1 MTGGR
6 ILVVD
11 DNRDMAN
18 GIAML
23 LGDADM
29 NVQVAYSSKGALG
42 LMEAQGFELVL
53 SDIRMPGINGVDLLK
68 SIRCRWPLTKVV
80 LLTAYGSIDAA
91 VDAMKSGASDYLT
104 KPFDNDTLVEVVR
117 RTLAT
122 GAGWAGFDSTV
133 VGDVTAAISA
143 NDLLPGL
150 KCALEVLLRNTG
162 ADDGEIFLCEPEGG
176 DPLLSAWAGSDGEAL
191 SDRVRFPMGVGY
203 PGIVAA
209 AGTSLWRQGRL
220 SDDPR
225 YLRRTVVDAGIRS
238 LVAVPLPG
246 AQRAIG
252 SIHLMSRRDDLPVES
267 ICGLL
272 ERVAEPI
279 SHAVR
284 AGLGA
289 LRQSIDTACG
299 SHSLDSPTGQ
309 PLRAILELMRQA
321 AGARGGTLA
330 LIDPDN
336 GRPDRVVSTGATS
349 LICSHIEAGHWAEC
363 PSITAAHG
371 LVADPGRRQW
381 PESCRRGLPRRAA
394 SPCCLP
400 LAVDGDLYGLV
411 VLDFGRE
418 GTDHATGHLV
428 PLLTMAQQVAIRLRA
443 HRTGLVGA
451 AGSHG
456 VVTSVDDHVVPP
468 LELRCLGPFAVS
480 RGGQPISA
488 DAFTRSKAL
497 LLLKLLA
504 LRAGAPVNRDV
515 LIERMWPDAEP
526 HLGANR
532 LHGVVHD
539 LRAVIEF
546 RRPGRE
552 WQYVRNREDLYYLN
566 IDAPVDIDVS
576 RFRRLVAQG
585 LAASADDGGPAIA
598 CLEQA
603 LELYGGE
610 LFEDDPLAEWC
621 EAEREELK
629 TCFASALDRLAQLHL
644 KDDRTEEALECLRRM
659 ARAQP
664 LRDDVLL
671 ARMRLLISCG
681 RSSEA
686 LAVYT
691 DHRRRL
697 KDELGAD
704 PSASLRALH
713 GQLLRSLHE
722 NVSTDGARARA
733 DRDAPAGGS
742 A

>member
-23 LGDADM
+23 LGEADM
-29 NVQVAYSSKGALG
+29 AVQVAYSAKSALG
-42 LMEAQGFELVL
+42 LMETEVFQLVL
-53 SDIRMPGINGVDLLK
+53 SDIRMPRTSGVDLLK
-68 SIRCRWPLTKVV
+68 NIRSRWPLTKVV
-80 LLTAYGSIDAA
+80 LLTAYGSIDSA

-117 RTLAT
+117 RNLA
-122 GAGWAGFDSTV
+122 AAAASAGFDSAV
-133 VGDVTAAISA
+133 VGDVTAAIAA

-150 KCALEVLLRNTG
+150 KCALEVLLRATG
-162 ADDGEIFLCEPEGG
+162 ADDGEIFLCEPEGS
-176 DPLLSAWAGSDGEAL
+176 DSLLSAWAGSDGDAL
-191 SDRVRFPMGVGY
+191 SERVRFPMGVGY

-209 AGTSLWRQGRL
+209 AGTPLWPQGGL
-220 SDDPR
+220 GDDPR

-238 LVAVPLPG
+238 FVAVPLPG
-246 AQRAIG
+246 ARRALG
-252 SIHLMSRRDDLPVES
+252 SIHLMSRRDDLPVPS
-267 ICGLL
+267 VCALL
-272 ERVAEPI
+272 ERAADPI
-279 SHAVR
+279 SNAVR

-289 LRQSIDTACG
+289 LRQSVDRTCG
-299 SHSLDSPTGQ
+299 SHSLDDPTGQ
-309 PLRAILELMRQA
+309 PLRAILELMRQV
-321 AGARGGTLA
+321 AGARSGTLA
-330 LIDPDN
+330 LIDPRS

-349 LICSHIEAGHWAEC
+349 LICSHIEAGAWGEC

-381 PESCRRGLPRRAA
+381 PEYCRRGLPRRAA

-443 HRTGLVGA
+443 HRTGLVVA
-451 AGSHG
+451 ADSHDNAI
-456 VVTSVDDHVVPP
+456 VVEDHVVPP

-488 DAFTRSKAL
+488 EAFTRSKAL

-504 LRAGAPVNRDV
+504 LKAGAPVNRDV
-515 LIERMWPDAEP
+515 LIERLWPEAQP

-539 LRAVIEF
+539 LRAGIEP
-546 RRPGRE
+546 RGPERE
-552 WQYVRNREDLYYLN
+552 WQYVRNRDDLYYLN
-566 IDAPVDIDVS
+566 MTAPIDIDVS

-585 LAASADDGGPAIA
+585 LASSSDDDGESIA
-598 CLEQA
+598 CLQQA
-603 LELYGGE
+603 VELYRGD
-610 LFEDDPLAEWC
+610 LFEDDPVAEWC

-629 TCFASALDRLAQLHL
+629 ACLTSALDRLAQLYL
-644 KDDRTEEALECLRRM
+644 GQARTEEALECFRR
-659 ARAQP
+659 ATRSQP
-664 LRDDVLL
+664 FRDDVLL
-671 ARMRLLISCG
+671 ARMRLLVSCG

-686 LAVYT
+686 LAAYT
-691 DHRRRL
+691 DHRRL
-697 KDELGAD
+697 LQDELDAE

-713 GQLLRSLHE
+713 GQLLRSLREH
-722 NVSTDGARARA
+722 VRT
-733 DRDAPAGGS
+733 
-742 A
+742 